1 MKNLTKYLIKAAKI
15 AAKNGASGHELVYID
30 KDAMTVTNG
39 RVVFRFPHKLN
50 VSGRGH
56 LNFVKVKNL
65 ITKFKGVDTLVF
77 DGGNATFTSGKRTV
91 KFVVEDVVDPT
102 IFSVYSQY
110 TADTLIHLAAAT
122 NQIDFGADWVIAQ
135 GFVSKNDDLRP
146 AMTGVFIDE
155 SNIVATDAHRLCR
168 LPHAN
173 KIEKALVYPPEVFN
187 LLNGNTTVHC
197 FNIDEDSEVA
207 LADNGVEQVR
217 FGPISVRYPAYNTV
231 WPAIATSVVRFNTQE
246 VLNAIDSCSVVDH
259 RDNRMEIHPSV
270 IRSENLDEGIEAS
283 HDITQTLVHGEEPIT
298 IAVNALLLHHIVK
311 LCGEESTVK
320 FNGHDRALVINELY
334 LLMPIE
340 W

>member
-1 MKNLTKYLIKAAKI
+1 MSNLTKYFIKAAKI
-15 AAKNGASGHELVYID
+15 AAKNRDSGRELVHID
-30 KDAMTVTNG
+30 EDAMTVTNG

-50 VSGRGH
+50 VSGAGY

-91 KFVVEDVVDPT
+91 KFGVENVADPA

-110 TADTLIHLAAAT
+110 NKDTLIHLSTAT

-135 GFVSKNDDLRP
+135 GFVSKNDDFRP
-146 AMTGVFIDE
+146 STTGVFIDE
-155 SNIVATDAHRLCR
+155 SNIAATDHNRLCR

-187 LLNGNTTVHC
+187 LLNGNTTVR
-197 FNIDEDSEVA
+197 FFLIDEDSEFA

-217 FGPISVRYPAYNTV
+217 FVPISDMYPPYNTV

-259 RDNRMEIHPSV
+259 RSKWMEIHPSV

-283 HDITQTLVHGEEPIT
+283 YDITQTLVHGEEPIT
-298 IAVNALLLHHIVK
+298 IAVNALLLQHILK
-311 LCGEESTVK
+311 LCGEEATVK
-320 FNGHDRALVINELY
+320 FNGHNRALVINELY
-334 LLMPIE
+334 LLMPFE